1 MPTRN
6 PIPSLKSK
14 LKMKVIISGG
24 GTGGHIFPAIAIA
37 QELKNRDSAI
47 QILFIGANGKM
58 EMEKVPQAGFDIK
71 GLDVVG
77 YNRSNIFKNLLLPF
91 KLAKSLGQAKT
102 ILKAF
107 NPSIVIGVGGYASGP
122 TLYMANRMGIPT
134 LIQEQNSFAGK
145 TNKILAKKAKKICVA
160 YDGMNSFFD
169 QDKIVLTG
177 NPVRKDLIGLA
188 DKKSEAISYFGLKEG
203 IKTVLVMGG
212 SLGANTLNQT
222 MAFNIDTIAKNN
234 QVQWIWQF
242 GKQGIGKFDDTNFEK
257 PSHVKSM
264 PFIDRV
270 DLAFA
275 AADVVLCRAG
285 ALTISELLIANK
297 PAVLVPAPYVA
308 EDHQTHNAS
317 SLETKGAA
325 VVVKDNIATTE
336 ALQKVYNL
344 LHDVESIEKM
354 KSAQKSLARP
364 YATESIVNEIFKLI
378 PQAA

>member
-1 MPTRN
+1 MQN
-6 PIPSLKSK
+6 PILSLKSNQ
-14 LKMKVIISGG
+14 KMKVIISGG

-37 QELKNRDSAI
+37 QELKHRDASI
-47 QILFIGANGKM
+47 KILFIGANGKM
-58 EMEKVPQAGFDIK
+58 EMEKVPQAGFDIR

-91 KLAKSLGQAKT
+91 KLAQSLGHAKS
-102 ILKAF
+102 ILKEF

-122 TLYMANRMGIPT
+122 ALYMANRMGIPT
-134 LIQEQNSFAGK
+134 LIQEQNSYAGK
-145 TNKILAKKAKKICVA
+145 TNKVLARKAKKICVA
-160 YDGMNSFFD
+160 YEGMNAFFD
-169 QDKIVLTG
+169 QDKIILTG
-177 NPVRKDLIGLA
+177 NPVRKDLMGLA
-188 DKKSEAISYFGLKEG
+188 EKKQEAIRYFGLREG

-212 SLGANTLNQT
+212 SLGAHTLNQT
-222 MAFNIDTIAKNN
+222 MAFNMDTIAKNN
-234 QVQWIWQF
+234 QVQWIWQY
-242 GKQGIGKFDDTNFEK
+242 GKQGIGKFDDSNFEK
-257 PSHVKSM
+257 PLHVKSM

-308 EDHQTHNAS
+308 EDHQTHNAL
-317 SLETKGAA
+317 SLVEKGAA
-325 VVVKDNIATTE
+325 VLVKDNTATTE
-336 ALQKVYNL
+336 AIQRVYNL
-344 LHDVESIEKM
+344 LHDEESIKKM
-354 KSAQKSLARP
+354 KAAQATLARP